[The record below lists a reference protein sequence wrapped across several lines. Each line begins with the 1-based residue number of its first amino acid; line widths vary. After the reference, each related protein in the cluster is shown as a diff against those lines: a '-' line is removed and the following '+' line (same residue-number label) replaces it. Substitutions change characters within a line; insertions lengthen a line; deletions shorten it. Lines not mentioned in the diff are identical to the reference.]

1 MDTHLESKHRQA
13 KSADSTP
20 DLRVVETSSIIPHE
34 IHDSQRSEPLIASL
48 RQEGV
53 LKNPPVVTELDSDK
67 GTYVV
72 LDGANRSV
80 AFAELGIKH
89 ILVQVVPYET
99 PFIELLTWHHVV
111 SGVQISELV
120 AHLSSHPDLTLGTA
134 DHLHAKAELARRTIL
149 AYYITLD
156 GQVVTMIGGG
166 LDLNKRTEL
175 LHHIVNA
182 YLHKGRLDRTNHD
195 RVDELR
201 QMYPQMTCAV
211 IFPHYELVEVMD
223 VARNGLTVPPGLT
236 RHIIHGRVLRIN
248 YPLERLTSHRSLE
261 EKNMELQVWLQ
272 ERFQKRQVRYY
283 AESTYLFD
291 E

>member
-1 MDTHLESKHRQA
+1 MDTHLKSEPRQI
-13 KSADSTP
+13 KFTDSTP
-20 DLRVVETSSIIPHE
+20 DLRVVETSKIIPHE
-34 IHDSQRSEPLIASL
+34 VHDSQRSEPLITSL
-48 RQEGV
+48 QQEGV
-53 LKNPPVVTELDSDK
+53 LKNPPIVTELDSDN
-67 GTYVV
+67 GTFVV
-72 LDGANRSV
+72 LDGANRST
-80 AFAELGIKH
+80 AFAELGIRH
-89 ILVQVVPYET
+89 SLVQVVPYEP

-111 SGVQISELV
+111 SGVPIAELV
-120 AHLSSHPDLTLGTA
+120 NHLSSHPDLALGQA
-134 DHLHAKAELARRTIL
+134 DHLHAKAELARRAIL

-156 GQVVTMIGGG
+156 GQVITMVGGG

-223 VARNGLTVPPGLT
+223 VARSGLTVPPGLT
-236 RHIIHGRVLRIN
+236 RHIIHGRVLRVN
-248 YPLERLTSHRSLE
+248 YPLERLTAHRSLE
-261 EKNMELQVWLQ
+261 EKNAELQAWLQ